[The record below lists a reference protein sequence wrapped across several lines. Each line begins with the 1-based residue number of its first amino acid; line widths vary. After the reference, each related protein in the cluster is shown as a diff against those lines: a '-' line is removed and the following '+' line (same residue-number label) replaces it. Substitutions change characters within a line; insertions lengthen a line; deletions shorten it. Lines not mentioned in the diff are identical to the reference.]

1 MKDFELAGIQ
11 ATAAKITEALGL
23 RLYDLEFNDI
33 SRTLKVMIDKAEGI
47 SINDCT
53 RVSAALS
60 RELDLLDLIHGHYQ
74 LEVSS
79 PGINRFLKRLE
90 HYQWAVG
97 KSVRIET
104 AKEKIT
110 GYLRGADEESVTL
123 ATPAGEKIIP
133 RAEIA
138 KAQVM
143 EDIADGKRR

>member
-11 ATAAKITEALGL
+11 AAAAKITEAMGL
-23 RLYDLEFNDI
+23 RLYDIEFNDI
-33 SRTLKVMIDKAEGI
+33 NRTLKVMIDKTEGI
-47 SINDCT
+47 SINDCA
-53 RVSAALS
+53 RVSTALS
-60 RELDLLDLIHGHYQ
+60 RELDLLDLIHGRYQ
-74 LEVSS
+74 LEVTS

-97 KSVRIET
+97 KSVWIET

-110 GYLRGADEESVTL
+110 GYLRRADEESVTV
-123 ATPAGEKIIP
+123 ATPAGEKIIS

-138 KAQVM
+138 RAQVM